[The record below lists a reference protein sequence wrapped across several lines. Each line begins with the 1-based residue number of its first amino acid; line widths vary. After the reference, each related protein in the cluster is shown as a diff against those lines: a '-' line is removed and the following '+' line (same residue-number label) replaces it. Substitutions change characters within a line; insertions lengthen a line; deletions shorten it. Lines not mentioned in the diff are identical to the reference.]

1 LHLINVFLINVRLI
15 INKFTIFSKRII
27 NAIHL
32 AAGALIVACNYE
44 YKRSIYFY
52 LLR

>member
-1 LHLINVFLINVRLI
+1 
-15 INKFTIFSKRII
+15 
-27 NAIHL
+27 L
-32 AAGALIVACNYE
+32 AARALIVACNYE